1 LGQDFYTGIKMT
13 DNTQDSG
20 LLGKHPN
27 PGPRPRPIIRIV
39 LSVVI
44 LTMGVGTAAY
54 LKNSAPRTQKRAP
67 VKLSP
72 TVQVEIVRPS
82 EYQIVVRAMGT
93 VIPDR
98 EVVLKSRVA
107 GEVVDIDPEFTEG
120 GFLRKN
126 MKLLQIDPL
135 DYELALARQQS
146 AVADAEYALKLELG
160 HQAVA
165 KREWEL
171 LSGDQPVQD
180 MEKELALRKPHLDK
194 ARAELAAA
202 QAELETAMLNL
213 DRTRIMAPFN
223 AMVRSKSVDLGSQVT
238 PQESLAELVGTDVYR
253 IQASIPMD
261 HLGWIQIPGQADGS
275 GSKARIIYGQG
286 HECMG
291 TVTRLMGDLSTEG
304 RMARILVEIKDPLG
318 LKAVDQHRVPLL
330 IGEYVRVE
338 IQGRKLDHVFQISRT
353 ALRDNSSVWIATE
366 NQTLEIRK
374 VRPVWRDADIVLLQ
388 DGLKP
393 QERLIVS
400 DLPAVVEGMS
410 VRVDALKSEIK
421 SDPPAKES
429 DARDRSSSYDQP
441 AAK

>member
-1 LGQDFYTGIKMT
+1 MT

-82 EYQIVVRAMGT
+82 EYQIVVRAMGI

-135 DYELALARQQS
+135 DYELALERQQS

-202 QAELETAMLNL
+202 QAELKTAMLDL
-213 DRTRIMAPFN
+213 GRTRIMAPFN

-291 TVTRLMGDLSTEG
+291 TVTRLMADLSTEG

-318 LKAVDQHRVPLL
+318 LKAVDQDRVPLL

-338 IQGRKLDHVFQISRT
+338 IQGRKLDHVFQIPRT
-353 ALRDNSSVWIATE
+353 ALRDNSSVWIAGE

-393 QERLIVS
+393 QVRLIVS

>member
-1 LGQDFYTGIKMT
+1 LTGT
-13 DNTQDSG
+13 
-20 LLGKHPN
+20 HPK
-27 PGPRPRPIIRIV
+27 RPRPIIRIV
-39 LSVVI
+39 ISLVI

-54 LKNSAPRTQKRAP
+54 LKNSAPRTQKRPP

-72 TVQVEIVRPS
+72 AVQVEIVRPS

-98 EVVLKSRVA
+98 EVVLKSRVT
-107 GEVVDIDPEFTEG
+107 GEVIDIHPEFTEG
-120 GFLRKN
+120 GFFKKD
-126 MKLLQIDPL
+126 MKVLQIDPL

-146 AVADAEYALKLELG
+146 VVADAEYALKLELG

-171 LSGDQPVQD
+171 LNGNNPAQD

-202 QAELETAMLNL
+202 QAELKTAMLNL

-238 PQESLAELVGTDVYR
+238 PQESLAELVGTDAYR
-253 IQASIPMD
+253 IQTSIPID
-261 HLGWIQIPGQADGS
+261 RIGWIQIPGRADGS

-291 TVTRLMGDLSTEG
+291 RVTRLMGDLSTGG
-304 RMARILVEIKDPLG
+304 RMARILVEIKDPLC
-318 LKAVDQHRVPLL
+318 LKAVDQDRVPLL

-338 IQGRKLDHVFQISRT
+338 IQGRKLDRVFQIPRT
-353 ALRDNSSVWIATE
+353 TLKDNSSVWIAGE

-374 VRPVWRDADIVLLQ
+374 VHPIWRDADIVLLQ
-388 DGLKP
+388 EGLNP
-393 QERLIVS
+393 NDRLIVS
-400 DLPAVVEGMS
+400 DLPAAVEGMP
-410 VRVDALKSEIK
+410 VRIDNLKSEVN
-421 SDPPAKES
+421 SDRPVTES
-429 DARDRSSSYDQP
+429 DARDRNS
-441 AAK
+441 